1 MVIELKH
8 TSARKQIQEQG
19 RQQRKTQ
26 HERFVQNLG
35 QSIVGSALQLG
46 TTLGVEHFKETRPSV
61 QARTNY
67 MKKLTEQG
75 DQALTEAKGRWAEFS
90 TPEAVAARERA
101 REQSLTRTQ
110 QEITAATAKL
120 NQTRLLAAEANLHI
134 DDEGNFYFLED
145 TPAKEDPSSGY
156 RKSGGPLNLGT
167 PEVSGVGLPI
177 TGSLGEEVK
186 RNIAAATPPGKTFSI
201 AEGPGPRGPRKI
213 FVNTPEGIARGQ
225 KEIEALRKSIVKM
238 GFVKPGESKNMSVS
252 TILGTMQTSFSKN
265 FRPRGPV
272 RGPSMSDRAEMA
284 ALYKMAKPLQKHW
297 QSEGGASY
305 GSWQEW
311 IEGDPA
317 SARLTKQIP
326 QMQKMINR
334 LKGLGEFRGMSVDEA
349 LWNIIQQ
356 GEFDPAETAGRA
368 TQRAEQVFDQAIGMD
383 PGTTRNMF
391 SGIDWENPEHM
402 LAFNKVMG
410 VETNR
415 HTLNPTT
422 GEVEMIIDGP
432 YTGKEVHLKG
442 LQGFD
447 AWREHLVQLNR
458 QLLGY
463 TPQPGDR
470 EVHPALEA
478 HAQAAWYNV
487 MNATSHLISSPPG
500 KTALPSQLLNALGTN
515 FLTAGGVFAPPPT
528 GPGYQGI
535 APPTSR

>member
-1 MVIELKH
+1 MAIETPLLHAK
-8 TSARKQIQEQG
+8 AQIQEQG
-19 RQQRKTQ
+19 KQQRKTQ
-26 HERFVQNLG
+26 QQRFIQNLG
-35 QSIVGSALQLG
+35 QTIVGSALELG

-61 QARTNY
+61 QTRTNY

-90 TPEAVAARERA
+90 TPEARAARERA
-101 REQSLTRTQ
+101 REQSLTKTQ
-110 QEITAATAKL
+110 QEITASTAKL

-134 DDEGNFYFLED
+134 DDEGNFYFLGD
-145 TPAKEDPSSGY
+145 TPAPPLDLGTSGGVDYAAMAKAPGLHGTESSAGFPRAFTDERFEKED
-156 RKSGGPLNLGT
+156 KAL
-167 PEVSGVGLPI
+167 E
-177 TGSLGEEVK
+177 
-186 RNIAAATPPGKTFSI
+186 
-201 AEGPGPRGPRKI
+201 PRKI

-238 GFVKPGESKNMSVS
+238 GFVKPGEAKNMSVN
-252 TILGTMQTSFSKN
+252 TILGTMQMSFSKQ

-272 RGPSMSDRAEMA
+272 RGPSMSDRAEMT
-284 ALYKMAKPLQKHW
+284 ALYNMAKPLQKHW

-326 QMQKMINR
+326 QMRKMINR

-349 LWNIIQQ
+349 LWSIIQQ

-368 TQRAEQVFDQAIGMD
+368 TQRAEQVFDEFLEMP
-383 PGTTRNMF
+383 PGTTRTKF

-410 VETNR
+410 VQTNR

-442 LQGFD
+442 LQGFK
-447 AWREHLVQLNR
+447 AWRDHLREINNDLQRKAGFL
-458 QLLGY
+458 
-463 TPQPGDR
+463 TWSPGPNERIPLHD
-470 EVHPALEA
+470 ALIP

-528 GPGYQGI
+528 GPGYKGI